1 MLKTKNTCIIKT
13 LSLGVMDNFIH
24 LIIDEESRNAF
35 VIDPAWDSQA
45 ILDELENQGAN
56 LVGILLTHSHAD
68 HVSAVKDLLS
78 VVQVPVYI
86 SQAEYELG
94 YFKLGNQLATPTFVT
109 DNQLLPLGESQVQVI
124 ATAGH
129 TIGSVCY
136 YIAPHL
142 ICGDTL
148 FIDGCGRCNFAES
161 DVDKMWE
168 SLQRIKSLP
177 DDTILHCGH
186 HYGQKKTDSLG
197 NQKKTNPYL
206 LIDNKDFFIDFRM
219 NLQGQYRSIPFAP
232 SSSVEMQEIMQI
244 HQYK

>member
-1 MLKTKNTCIIKT
+1 MPKTKNICTIKT
-13 LSLGVMDNFIH
+13 LSLGPMDNFIH
-24 LIIDEESRNAF
+24 LMIDEESREAF
-35 VIDPAWDSQA
+35 VVDPAWDSQA
-45 ILDELENQGAN
+45 ILDELDNQGAN
-56 LVGILLTHSHAD
+56 LVGIFLTHSHAD

-86 SQAEYELG
+86 SQEEYRLG
-94 YFKLGNQLATPTFVT
+94 YIKLDNPTFVT
-109 DNQLLPLGESQVQVI
+109 DNQYLPLGESQVQVI

-136 YIAPHL
+136 YVTPHL

-161 DVDKMWE
+161 DVDEMWE
-168 SLQRIKSLP
+168 SLQRIKTLP

-197 NQKKTNPYL
+197 NQKQTNPYL

-232 SSSVEMQEIMQI
+232 SSSVEMREIAKEHNYI
-244 HQYK
+244 

>member
-1 MLKTKNTCIIKT
+1 MPNTKNTCTIKT

-45 ILDELENQGAN
+45 ILDELENYGAN

-86 SQAEYELG
+86 SQAEYQLG
-94 YFKLGNQLATPTFVT
+94 YIKLDNPTFVT
-109 DNQLLPLGESQVQVI
+109 DSQYLPLGKSQIQVI

-129 TIGSVCY
+129 TVGSVCY
-136 YIAPHL
+136 YVAPHL

-232 SSSVEMQEIMQI
+232 SSSVEMQEITKEHNYI
-244 HQYK
+244 

>member
-1 MLKTKNTCIIKT
+1 MPKTKNACTIKT
-13 LSLGVMDNFIH
+13 LSLGPMDNFIH
-24 LIIDEESRNAF
+24 LIIDEQSCEAF

-45 ILDELENQGAN
+45 ILDELDNQGVN

-68 HVSAVKDLLS
+68 HISAVKDLLL

-86 SQAEYELG
+86 SQEEYQLG
-94 YFKLGNQLATPTFVT
+94 YIKLDNPTFVT
-109 DNQLLPLGESQVQVI
+109 DNQYLLLGKSRVQVI

-136 YIAPHL
+136 YVAPHL

-161 DVDKMWE
+161 DVEKMWE
-168 SLQRIKSLP
+168 SLQRIKTLP
-177 DDTILHCGH
+177 DDTTLYCGH
-186 HYGQKKTDSLG
+186 HYGQKNTDNLG

-219 NLQGQYRSIPFAP
+219 NLQGQYRSIPFTP
-232 SSSVEMQEIMQI
+232 SSLSEMREIAREHNYI
-244 HQYK
+244 VGK